1 MRCPKC
7 GLRLQEVKYKRIDVD
22 VCFACNGIFLDQGE
36 LEHIVK
42 QRAAA
47 AWSRPSSTGSR
58 ARPSPSRAAMALT
71 LDEVRRVA
79 ALARLKLS
87 AEEEQLFAGQLSAI
101 LDHVRELE
109 ALDVSGVPPM
119 THALAEGEAVALRPD
134 ALVPGLSPEE
144 ALANAPAREG
154 TCFKVP
160 RIIE

>member
-1 MRCPKC
+1 
-7 GLRLQEVKYKRIDVD
+7 
-22 VCFACNGIFLDQGE
+22 
-36 LEHIVK
+36 
-42 QRAAA
+42 
-47 AWSRPSSTGSR
+47 
-58 ARPSPSRAAMALT
+58 MALT

-101 LDHVRELE
+101 LDHVRELST
-109 ALDVSGVPPM
+109 LDVSGVPPM

-134 ALVPGLSPEE
+134 VLVPGLTPGE
-144 ALANAPAREG
+144 ALAAAPAREG